1 MGVAQYLYTLR
12 PFVTHS
18 NKTETITTSQ
28 VTRYFRISRIAAH
41 TLTGLLV
48 GSLILPLARKPLKAQ
63 IIRWWCQRLLAA
75 FNLQVLSHGHV
86 PLKNAALSKT
96 MFVANH
102 ISWTDI
108 HALNSMVP
116 VRFIAKSEIK
126 SWPIFGYLVKCAN
139 TLFIDRS
146 KRHDAGRIV
155 DAVVLSLEAGD
166 NLCFFPEGTTTDGSI
181 MMPFKSSLVEAAILA
196 NATIQ
201 PVAIRYPGPNGTI
214 NTAMA
219 YAGETTMLESMQNIL
234 QQKYP
239 VVELHFLPPITIANL
254 AVLDQDRRLLT
265 QRIQQMI
272 KDKLAL

>member
-1 MGVAQYLYTLR
+1 MTQII
-12 PFVTHS
+12 
-18 NKTETITTSQ
+18 KTNQ
-28 VTRYFRISRIAAH
+28 VTRYFRIGRIVAH
-41 TLTGLLV
+41 TVTGVFVASLL
-48 GSLILPLARKPLKAQ
+48 LPLARKPLKAQ
-63 IIRWWCQRLLAA
+63 LIRWWCQRLLAA
-75 FNLQVLSHGHV
+75 FNLRVISHGHV
-86 PLKNAALSKT
+86 PLKNTALNKT

-155 DAVVLSLEAGD
+155 DAVVLSLESGD
-166 NLCFFPEGTTTDGSI
+166 NLCFFPEGTTTDGTVI
-181 MMPFKSSLVEAAILA
+181 MPFKSSLIEAAIIA

-201 PVAIRYPGPNGTI
+201 PIAIRYPGPNGSI
-214 NTAMA
+214 NTGIA
-219 YAGETTMLESMQNIL
+219 YAGETTMIESMQNIL

-239 VVELHFLPPITIANL
+239 VVELHFLPPITIADL
-254 AVLDQDRRLLT
+254 AALDQDRRLLT
-265 QRIQQMI
+265 RRIQQMI
-272 KDKLAL
+272 QDKLAL